1 MKYTDLLGYSLA
13 DAIEIADLNKK
24 IEIRNTYGLNKRLNK
39 NLEDIRIVK
48 VLEEKDCL
56 VLKVGFF

>member
-1 MKYTDLLGYSLA
+1 MKYSNLLGYNLI
-13 DAIEIADLNKK
+13 DAIKFIELDKK
-24 IEIRNTYGLNKRLNK
+24 IEIRNTYGLNKRLNV

-48 VLEEKDCL
+48 VLEENDCL

>member
-1 MKYTDLLGYSLA
+1 MKYNNLLGYNLI
-13 DAIEIADLNKK
+13 DAIELIESDKK
-24 IEIRNTYGLNKRLNK
+24 IEIRNTCGLNKRLNA

>member
-1 MKYTDLLGYSLA
+1 MKYNNLLGYKLI
-13 DAIEIADLNKK
+13 DAIELIELDKK
-24 IEIRNTYGLNKRLNK
+24 IEIRNTYGLNKRLNI

-48 VLEEKDCL
+48 VSEENGYL

>member
-1 MKYTDLLGYSLA
+1 MKYNNLLGYNLI
-13 DAIEIADLNKK
+13 DAIEFIELDKK
-24 IEIRNTYGLNKRLNK
+24 IEIRNTYGLNKRLNI

-48 VLEEKDCL
+48 VLEENGYL